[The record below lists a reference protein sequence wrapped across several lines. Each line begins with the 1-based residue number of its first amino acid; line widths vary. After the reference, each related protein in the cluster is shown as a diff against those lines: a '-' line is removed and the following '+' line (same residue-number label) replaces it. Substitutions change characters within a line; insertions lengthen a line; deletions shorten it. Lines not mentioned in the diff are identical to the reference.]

1 MNVWILSGWN
11 IFDGEWVNLAV
22 LFNSDAVLPKVNEL
36 LTECTQFNQIKV
48 ETWYRE
54 NEDDDASYYEEET
67 FYAEGDD

>member
-22 LFNSDAVLPKVNEL
+22 LFNSDAILPRVNEF

-54 NEDDDASYYEEET
+54 NEDDDATYYEEEI
-67 FYAEGDD
+67 FYVEGDD